1 MFINFDFTCEY
12 RVLSNTYLMGQG
24 GVLFLVVSLFA
35 VGSFW
40 KKRSKRGILRI

>member
-35 VGSFW
+35 IGSFFGP
-40 KKRSKRGILRI
+40 RVAREEY